1 MNNNEFYDNLSDD
14 YDSMLNFNKLI
25 ESRKESLKKFIKF
38 DYKNAI
44 DIGCGTGADSI
55 ALTMNGLNVV
65 GYDTSLGMIEKA
77 RINAK
82 NRKLKIKFF
91 NTPVQNLGYN
101 EYNKLDI
108 VVSLGNAIANI
119 SPKILNRIFK
129 KVYKLLKPS
138 GRLLIQILNYESVR
152 KYGKRIVNITR
163 GNENIYV
170 RFYDFEQGSLR
181 FNILTVKDKVLQDYN
196 LITTELYEH
205 KKREL
210 KELLTNNGFTRI
222 KYYSD
227 FNKSKFVSKSSK
239 DLIIIAEKT
248 S

>member
-1 MNNNEFYDNLSDD
+1 
-14 YDSMLNFNKLI
+14 MLNFDKLI
-25 ESRKESLKKFIKF
+25 ETRKESLKKFIEF

-65 GYDTSLGMIEKA
+65 GYDTSLGMLEKA

-82 NRKLKIKFF
+82 NRNLRIKFS
-91 NTPVQNLGYN
+91 NTPVQKLGN
-101 EYNKLDI
+101 SEYCKLDI

-119 SPKILNRIFK
+119 NSKILNEIFK

-152 KYGKRIVNITR
+152 RYGKRIVNITR
-163 GNENIYV
+163 GNDNIYV
-170 RFYDFEQGSLR
+170 RFYDFEKGSLR

-210 KELLTNNGFTRI
+210 KELLINNGFTRI
-222 KYYSD
+222 KYFSD
-227 FNKSKFVSKSSK
+227 LNKSKFISKSSK
-239 DLIIIAEKT
+239 DLIILAEI
-248 S
+248 